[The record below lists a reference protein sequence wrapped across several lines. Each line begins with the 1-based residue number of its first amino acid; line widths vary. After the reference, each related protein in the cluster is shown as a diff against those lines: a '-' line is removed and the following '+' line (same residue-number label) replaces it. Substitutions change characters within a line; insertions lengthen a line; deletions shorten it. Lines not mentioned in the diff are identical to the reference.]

1 MIKILFVCMGNICRS
16 PTAEGVFKSL
26 IEKNSLSDKVKIDSA
41 GTYAYHA
48 GETPDKR
55 AISAAASR
63 GIDISKQTA
72 RAVREQDF
80 NDFDMILAMDRDNLD
95 VLKGMAPINS
105 TAKLKLF
112 LDYGSNRKTKEVP
125 DPYFGGTSG
134 FEIVLDLIQDASLGL
149 LKEVR
154 SRI

>member
-1 MIKILFVCMGNICRS
+1 MGNICRS
-16 PTAEGVFKSL
+16 PTAEGVFQGV
-26 IEKNSLSDKVKIDSA
+26 IQGNAMAEKVKIDSA

-48 GETPDKR
+48 GESPDKR
-55 AISAAASR
+55 AISAAACR

-72 RAVREQDF
+72 RGVREQDF

-105 TAKLKLF
+105 KAKLKLF
-112 LDYGSNRKTKEVP
+112 LDYGSNKNIKEVP

-134 FEIVLDLIQDASLGL
+134 FENVLDLIQDASSGL

-154 SRI
+154 SLL

>member
-16 PTAEGVFKSL
+16 PTAEGVFQDV
-26 IEKNSLSDKVKIDSA
+26 IQRNSMAEKVKIDSA
-41 GTYAYHA
+41 GTYAYHT
-48 GETPDKR
+48 GESPDKR
-55 AISAAASR
+55 AISAAASC

-80 NDFDMILAMDRDNLD
+80 NDFDIILAMDRDNLD
-95 VLKGMAPINS
+95 VLKGMAPIDS
-105 TAKLKLF
+105 KAKLKLF
-112 LDYGSNRKTKEVP
+112 LDYGSNKTIKEVP

-134 FEIVLDLIQDASLGL
+134 FQNVLDLITDASSGL

-154 SRI
+154 RLV

>member
-16 PTAEGVFKSL
+16 PTAEGVFQNLVEKS
-26 IEKNSLSDKVKIDSA
+26 SLVGKVKIDSA

-48 GETPDKR
+48 GEAPDKR

-72 RAVREQDF
+72 RAVKEQDF

-95 VLKGMAPINS
+95 VLRGMAPINS
-105 TAKLKLF
+105 KAKLKLF
-112 LDYGSNRKTKEVP
+112 LDYGSSGKTKEVP

-149 LKEVR
+149 LREVR
-154 SRI
+154 PKL